1 MKNGSFYWN
10 NPDRDE
16 EDIIAKIGFSMRNI
30 DLTVKKGQFVAFIGE
45 FGSGKSSII
54 NAILG
59 EMNN

>member
-16 EDIIAKIGFSMRNI
+16 DDIIGKMGFSMRNI
-30 DLTVKKGQFVAFIGE
+30 NLTIKRGQFVALIGE

-59 EMNN
+59 